1 MADPLKCVLHWEE
14 LEQGVVQGLVQGVT
28 PPGGSTAGPEVP
40 GRLCN
45 RLGTGG
51 WYKG

>member
-28 PPGGSTAGPEVP
+28 QQCPEVP